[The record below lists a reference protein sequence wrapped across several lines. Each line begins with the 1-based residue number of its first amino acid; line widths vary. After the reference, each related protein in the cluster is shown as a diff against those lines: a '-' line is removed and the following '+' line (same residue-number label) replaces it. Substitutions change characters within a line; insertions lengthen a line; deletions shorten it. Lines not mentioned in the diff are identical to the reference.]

1 MTTIWFILSFLF
13 GLSAGAGYASK
24 DKSIIIFAIITG
36 IIWASL
42 GLYIL
47 NS

>member
-1 MTTIWFILSFLF
+1 MNTIWFILCLLL
-13 GLSAGAGYASK
+13 GLSTGAGYASK
-24 DKSIIIFAIITG
+24 DKSIIVFAIITG